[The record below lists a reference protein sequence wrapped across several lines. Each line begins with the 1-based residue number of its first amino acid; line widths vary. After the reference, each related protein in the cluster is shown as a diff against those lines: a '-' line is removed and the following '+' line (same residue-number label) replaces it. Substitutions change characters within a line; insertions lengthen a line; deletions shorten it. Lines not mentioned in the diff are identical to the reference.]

1 MSFAP
6 QSRHQSRSRSRAR
19 ARAARP
25 PTDIPAPGAPLTG
38 PEEALR
44 ILLAA
49 TSEPPRHETV
59 AVLLDGAHRG
69 LSPCL
74 VCDGASSADQVL
86 DLGGLLRTLG
96 EREPTF
102 GAVVLA
108 TCRPG
113 RGVELLP
120 DDEAAFYR
128 LRHDLAELGVELL
141 DWFLLD
147 AALAASVS
155 ERTDGCWRWSTEPPS
170 W

>member
-1 MSFAP
+1 
-6 QSRHQSRSRSRAR
+6 
-19 ARAARP
+19 
-25 PTDIPAPGAPLTG
+25 
-38 PEEALR
+38 
-44 ILLAA
+44 
-49 TSEPPRHETV
+49 
-59 AVLLDGAHRG
+59 
-69 LSPCL
+69 
-74 VCDGASSADQVL
+74 VL
-86 DLGGLLRTLG
+86 DLGGLLATLG
-96 EREPTF
+96 QREPTF

-147 AALAASVS
+147 GGLAASVS